1 MNWKRGHLHV
11 PIETDLYLCE
21 VIFTALYRKP
31 ATWIHERAIDHDAIR
46 AIEPPSIKP
55 EERRRVIRRRLVETH
70 FKDRIS
76 REVGE
81 SEDAYER
88 RLDDW
93 ARDDLPGV
101 LESERE
107 DQKPWF
113 VLFLET
119 VEALKEDM
127 EIDPPL
133 WSHIVKLERSRTA
146 GRFVCDRAK
155 LQNRLVVMHQ
165 HA

>member
-1 MNWKRGHLHV
+1 
-11 PIETDLYLCE
+11 
-21 VIFTALYRKP
+21 
-31 ATWIHERAIDHDAIR
+31 
-46 AIEPPSIKP
+46 
-55 EERRRVIRRRLVETH
+55 
-70 FKDRIS
+70 
-76 REVGE
+76 VGE
-81 SEDAYER
+81 SKDAYER

-127 EIDPPL
+127 EIDPEL
-133 WSHIVKLERSRTA
+133 WSHIVKLERSRI
-146 GRFVCDRAK
+146 GRPVR
-155 LQNRLVVMHQ
+155 LRSSGELENRLFVMHQ
-165 HA
+165 RMAEFECPSP